1 MRFYRRRAFRILPA
15 LTVFLL
21 VLAALAAI
29 GLLEKPNRVTWIA
42 STLYFRNLA
51 GTGWDTQHLWTLAL
65 EEQFYFIWPIVFVI
79 FRKHR
84 LALIASVILGCTIS
98 RVIWINTDYR
108 DIFDLLQRPDLRLD
122 TFLIGGSMA
131 LFPWQSFCK
140 IPATVVCAALVLWT
154 PLSLTFRWTRPLDTP
169 VAALLITILIGW
181 LTVNSESRAARFL
194 STSSMA
200 LIGTLSYSLYLWQEV
215 LLGPHIQWWSLPALA
230 VFAGASYW
238 IVEETMSKIQGPSTR
253 PSGV

>member
-1 MRFYRRRAFRILPA
+1 MQNRVPALDGVRAAAILLVLFGHTIHSKYLPLGVLFGQYGTSLFFVLSGYLITAVLLADEARNGRVQLMRFYRRRAFRILPA

-131 LFPWQSFCK
+131 LFPVNHF
-140 IPATVVCAALVLWT
+140 ANYRLVVPC
-154 PLSLTFRWTRPLDTP
+154 
-169 VAALLITILIGW
+169 
-181 LTVNSESRAARFL
+181 
-194 STSSMA
+194 M
-200 LIGTLSYSLYLWQEV
+200 
-215 LLGPHIQWWSLPALA
+215 
-230 VFAGASYW
+230 
-238 IVEETMSKIQGPSTR
+238 
-253 PSGV
+253 